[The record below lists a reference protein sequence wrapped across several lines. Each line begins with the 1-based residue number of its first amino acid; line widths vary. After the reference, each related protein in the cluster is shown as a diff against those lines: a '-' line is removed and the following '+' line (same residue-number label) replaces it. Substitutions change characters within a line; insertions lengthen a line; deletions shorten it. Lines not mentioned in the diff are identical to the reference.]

1 VRTEERVT
9 RPIVPD
15 PTVFTHSGST
25 TCRLLKPLITSPL
38 IEVGEVWGHCTRC
51 GVGVR
56 AVVSG
61 GVAVD
66 PADRALPP
74 VTGSPPVGMYM
85 ARSNSPSETGG
96 PPPPT
101 MPTFWLFR
109 SASESPTA

>member
-1 VRTEERVT
+1 MRTEERVT

-74 VTGSPPVGMYM
+74 VTDSPPVGMYM
-85 ARSNSPSETGG
+85 ARSNSPPLGVLATGITGKAG
-96 PPPPT
+96 PPGST
-101 MPTFWLFR
+101 EVEM
-109 SASESPTA
+109 

>member
-74 VTGSPPVGMYM
+74 VTDSPPVGMYM

-96 PPPPT
+96 PPPT
-101 MPTFWLFR
+101 MPTFWLCR

>member
-1 VRTEERVT
+1 MRTEERVT

-66 PADRALPP
+66 PAERALPP
-74 VTGSPPVGMYM
+74 VTDSPPVGMYM
-85 ARSNSPSETGG
+85 ARSNSPPLGALATGITGKAG
-96 PPPPT
+96 PPGST
-101 MPTFWLFR
+101 EVEM
-109 SASESPTA
+109 